1 MRLIVRTACSLL
13 SIAAFFGVSSA
24 TLASQP
30 TAEQVEFFENEIR
43 PLLSQH
49 CYECHGDE
57 KQPQSGLRLI
67 SRNAVL
73 TGGDSGPAAV
83 PGKVEESLL
92 IKAVRYRELEMPP
105 QGKLPAE
112 AIAKFERWVAMGLP
126 WPDEP
131 APTAQVSSDRAEFKI
146 TAEQRAFWSF
156 QPIAKRS
163 PPAVANIGWPQ
174 GDIDRFVLAKLE
186 SRGLAPNPAT
196 DKRTLLRRITF
207 DLIGLPPTADEMA
220 AFLADNSSTA
230 FEKVVDRLL
239 ASRHYGERWGRHW
252 LDVVR
257 YADTAGDVSDYPVPQ
272 AYLYR
277 DYVVDAFNN
286 DKPYDQFV
294 REQLAGDLL
303 AKDSPRE
310 QYAELTT
317 ATGYIAITRRF
328 GYNRVHQ
335 HHLTISDTIDTLGK
349 SFLGLS
355 FGCARCH
362 DHKFDPISANDYYA
376 LYGIFDSTVYPFPGA
391 EEQNRPQDFAPLVP
405 PGEAQSLL
413 AARDAQLAELDA
425 KLKASAEQLNAL
437 QTSAVANLI
446 DLSRQIQVAQATA
459 GLIAVQNQRNE
470 LAAKPVFPTAY
481 AVFEGK
487 PHNSVVQ
494 RRGDP
499 ERPGD
504 EVPRRFPEILGGQ
517 PVPSSLAESGRR
529 QLAEWIV
536 SPSNP
541 LTARVIVNRIW
552 QHHFGRG
559 LVRTPNDFGFRGS
572 PPTHPELLDYL
583 ASQFMEEGWSIKRL
597 HKQIVLS
604 NSYQMASTNRPDAH
618 LIDPNN
624 DCFWRMEPRRLD
636 AECIRDS
643 VLFVSGELDSS
654 RGPAHPFPATNTWAF
669 NVHHPFKAVYDTN
682 RRSIYLM
689 TQRLQKHPFLG
700 LFDGADPGAT
710 TDVRLAT
717 TTPSQALFIM
727 NDPFIHDQSAKFAQ
741 RLINM
746 SSDETVRL
754 NAAFEAA
761 LGRPATADEIDA
773 ARLFED
779 RYINE
784 LAKTNA
790 PESERPAIALAAYLR
805 TLLGSNEFIFID

>member
-1 MRLIVRTACSLL
+1 M
-13 SIAAFFGVSSA
+13 
-24 TLASQP
+24 ASPP
-30 TAEQVEFFENEIR
+30 TAEQAEFFENEIR

-57 KQPQSGLRLI
+57 KQPQSGLRLT
-67 SRNAVL
+67 SRDAVL

-131 APTAQVSSDRAEFKI
+131 TSTARASNERSEFKI

-156 QPIAKRS
+156 QPIAKYS
-163 PPAVANIGWPQ
+163 TPAVTNIGWPQ

-186 SRGLAPNPAT
+186 SRGLTPSPAA

-207 DLIGLPPTADEMA
+207 DLIGLPPTPDETT

-239 ASRHYGERWGRHW
+239 ASRQYGERWGRHW

-277 DYVVDAFNN
+277 DYVIDAFNS

-294 REQLAGDLL
+294 CEQLAGDLL

-335 HHLTISDTIDTLGK
+335 HHLTISDTIDTFGK
-349 SFLGLS
+349 SLLGLS

-362 DHKFDPISANDYYA
+362 DHKFDPISASDYYA

-405 PGEAQSLL
+405 PREAQSLL
-413 AARDAQLAELDA
+413 ALRDAQLAELDA
-425 KLKASAEQLNAL
+425 KIKTSAEQFHAL
-437 QTSAVANLI
+437 QIKAAANLG
-446 DLSRQIQVAQATA
+446 DLSLPIRVAQAVAELT
-459 GLIAVQNQRNE
+459 GVQGRRNE

-499 ERPGD
+499 ERPGA

-517 PVPSSLAESGRR
+517 PVPSGSAESGRR

-536 SPSNP
+536 NPSNP

-583 ASQFMEEGWSIKRL
+583 ASQFVEEGWSIKRL

-604 NSYQMASTNRPDAH
+604 NSYQMASADRPDAR

-636 AECIRDS
+636 AECIRDT
-643 VLFVSGELDSS
+643 VLFVSRELDLT

-669 NVHHPFKAVYDTN
+669 NVHHPFKTVYDTN
-682 RRSIYLM
+682 RRSVYLM

-710 TDVRLAT
+710 TDVRLVT

-741 RLINM
+741 RLIRMNT
-746 SSDETVRL
+746 DEIVQL

-761 LGRPATADEIDA
+761 LGRPATPDEIEA

-779 RYINE
+779 RYIKE

-805 TLLGSNEFIFID
+805 TLLGSNEFMFID